1 VVHRSVSQGKNICV
15 LQLVD
20 AVCRPPRDVYM
31 EADLVGG
38 TRATFAFAAQSSK
51 IRKYYREDVEL
62 VRIEL
67 FFYPGL
73 HHTIQLIDSDLLLM
87 SWMQTNSRGQRLL
100 CSHYRPCVVRSKDG
114 RLPCVI
120 YCHTNSGSRRDAEE
134 IVFSLL
140 PHGCT
145 VFALDFGGSGLSD
158 GEWVTL
164 GAHEVYDVERVV
176 QYLREE
182 GSTSTIGL
190 WGRSM
195 GAVTAIL
202 YSCKDPS
209 IAGVVADS
217 PFSKLVDLM
226 FELATNKDQGMS
238 IPKPLAR
245 VAMGLMRRSVKRRA
259 GFNIDHVS
267 PVDIAPSSYVP
278 TLFGHG
284 KEDTFIPMHHS
295 EKLFL
300 AHGAEMKN
308 FVAFEGDHNSIRP
321 QYWYEQGL
329 SFLLEAL
336 RVHELV
342 GTEDEFEELLQT
354 PPNASDGTINFHSG
368 HGESKCGQ
376 RKGTQDAEETAPLS
390 IPPAHEMRAPWD
402 AQAVSHSSPF
412 LHEEEELQRALAL
425 SLEES
430 TLPSDGPLDEAD
442 EERQLEEAL
451 HASLQECSL
460 SLPVEEDSQEAIT
473 QESPIEKKQSTLD
486 DSKGTE

>member
-1 VVHRSVSQGKNICV
+1 
-15 LQLVD
+15 
-20 AVCRPPRDVYM
+20 M
-31 EADLVGG
+31 
-38 TRATFAFAAQSSK
+38 
-51 IRKYYREDVEL
+51 
-62 VRIEL
+62 
-67 FFYPGL
+67 
-73 HHTIQLIDSDLLLM
+73 
-87 SWMQTNSRGQRLL
+87 

-164 GAHEVYDVERVV
+164 GAHEVYDVEAVV

-267 PVDIAPSSYVP
+267 PVDLAPSSYVP

-342 GTEDEFEELLQT
+342 GTEEEFEELYKT
-354 PPNASDGTINFHSG
+354 PPNQHGGTINSQPG
-368 HGESKCGQ
+368 SGESDRRQAKC
-376 RKGTQDAEETAPLS
+376 TQDTEETTTLS

-402 AQAVSHSSPF
+402 ALAVSHSSPF

-430 TLPSDGPLDEAD
+430 TLSSDGPLDEAD

-451 HASLQECSL
+451 RASLQECSL
-460 SLPVEEDSQEAIT
+460 EEKTHETFLLHEPPTDNNET
-473 QESPIEKKQSTLD
+473 GED
-486 DSKGTE
+486 DSK

>member
-1 VVHRSVSQGKNICV
+1 MN
-15 LQLVD
+15 LWDQLVD

-62 VRIEL
+62 K
-67 FFYPGL
+67 
-73 HHTIQLIDSDLLLM
+73 
-87 SWMQTNSRGQRLL
+87 NSRGQRLV

-164 GAHEVYDVERVV
+164 GAHEVYDVEEAV

-209 IAGVVADS
+209 VAGVVADS

-226 FELATNKDQGMS
+226 LELATNKDQGMS

-284 KEDTFIPMHHS
+284 KGDTFIPMHHS
-295 EKLFL
+295 ERLFL

-342 GTEDEFEELLQT
+342 GTEDEFEELLCNV
-354 PPNASDGTINFHSG
+354 PPNENNGTVRLHSG
-368 HGESKCGQ
+368 HGESNCGQ
-376 RKGTQDAEETAPLS
+376 AKGTQDAEETTPLS

-412 LHEEEELQRALAL
+412 LHEEEELQRALEL
-425 SLEES
+425 SLEDS
-430 TLPSDGPLDEAD
+430 SLTTDGPLDEAD

-451 HASLQECSL
+451 RVSLRECSL
-460 SLPVEEDSQEAIT
+460 SLPVEEDTLEAFL
-473 QESPIEKKQSTLD
+473 QESPIEKKETGSR
-486 DSKGTE
+486 